1 MSQFKS
7 HAKEGYMLKS
17 LNTICFYV
25 LTILLLLFPA
35 LAMAQ
40 QKINLTVGQIHVL
53 PSENI
58 ARVAVGDG
66 NVLNAVTDDDKEVVL
81 FARAAGDTSLQLWDV
96 DGNSK
101 NYHITVGSA
110 VQNRLQHE
118 IRNMLNRIQNVKA
131 TVLGE
136 KVIVEGEKLSDAD
149 RERVQ
154 LLAKHYPQIIDM
166 TSQIGWDQM
175 VLLDVQILEI
185 PRSFLQ
191 ELGVS
196 WQSNTVGGFN
206 AGVVWDSVGRNLLTR
221 PGEQALDA
229 VLAQSH
235 PLGYFGVNALLS
247 SSLKAMT
254 NEGKAVMLAQPQ
266 LMARSGATAEFLAG
280 GEVPYAIADGNGNTQ
295 TVFKPYGVSLQIT
308 PRIEKNGIVR
318 SSINVEVSSIDGS
331 MALQG
336 GPALK
341 IRRTNTEFNVRSGE
355 TLVLSGFISR
365 DQMQNMDKVP
375 GMGDVPILSALFRS
389 KKFQNQETELAIFVR
404 PVVVS
409 SDNEDMQRRIMRSQA
424 IVDSSFEQQPL
435 INVAIRQ
442 EAGPKASQMPVSS
455 QAKVQSSRVDV
466 VKTFAAHHFYSRE
479 LPAFTVPKKSKLIL
493 RPLNSK
499 KLKKGKA
506 S

>member
-1 MSQFKS
+1 MKKFKLYG
-7 HAKEGYMLKS
+7 KEGYMLKS
-17 LNTICFYV
+17 LSGVGIYFIA
-25 LTILLLLFPA
+25 LFLLFLPS
-35 LAMAQ
+35 LGMAQ

-53 PSENI
+53 PAEQI

-66 NVLNAVTDDDKEVVL
+66 NVVNAVTDDDKEVVL
-81 FARAAGDTSLQLWDV
+81 FARAAGDTSLQIWDV

-101 NYHITVGSA
+101 NFHITVGSA
-110 VQNRLQHE
+110 VQNRLQHD

-185 PRSFLQ
+185 PRNFLQ

-196 WQSNTVGGFN
+196 RQSNTVGGFN
-206 AGVVWDSVGRNLLTR
+206 AGVVWDSVGRNLLER
-221 PGEQALDA
+221 PGEQALEA
-229 VLAQSH
+229 LLTQTN
-235 PLGYFGVNALLS
+235 PLGYFGINALLS
-247 SSLKAMT
+247 SNLKAMA

-308 PRIEKNGIVR
+308 PRIERNGIVR

-331 MALQG
+331 MVLQG

-389 KKFQNQETELAIFVR
+389 KKFQNNETELAIFVR

-409 SDNEDMQRRIMRSQA
+409 SDNEDMQKRVMRSQA

-435 INVAIRQ
+435 LNVPIRQ
-442 EAGPKASQMPVSS
+442 SADVSS
-455 QAKVQSSRVDV
+455 TIPVQASNQEKTSSPGIDV
-466 VKTFAAHHFYSRE
+466 VRTFGAHQFYSRD
-479 LPAFTVPKKSKLIL
+479 LPKFTVPKNTKLIL
-493 RPLNSK
+493 RPLNV
-499 KLKKGKA
+499 KKGKV

>member
-1 MSQFKS
+1 MKKFKLYG
-7 HAKEGYMLKS
+7 KEGYMLKS
-17 LNTICFYV
+17 LSGVGIYFIA
-25 LTILLLLFPA
+25 LFLLFLPS
-35 LAMAQ
+35 LGMAQ

-53 PSENI
+53 PAEQI

-66 NVLNAVTDDDKEVVL
+66 NVVNAVTDDDKEVVL
-81 FARAAGDTSLQLWDV
+81 FARAAGDTSLQIWDV

-101 NYHITVGSA
+101 NFHITVGSA
-110 VQNRLQHE
+110 VQNRLQHD

-136 KVIVEGEKLSDAD
+136 KVIVEGERLSDAD

-185 PRSFLQ
+185 PRNFLQ

-206 AGVVWDSVGRNLLTR
+206 AGVVWDSVGRNLLER
-221 PGEQALDA
+221 PGEQALEA
-229 VLAQSH
+229 LLTQTN
-235 PLGYFGVNALLS
+235 PLGYFGINALLS
-247 SSLKAMT
+247 SNLKAMA

-308 PRIEKNGIVR
+308 PRIERNGIVR

-331 MALQG
+331 MVLQG

-389 KKFQNQETELAIFVR
+389 KKFQNNETELAIFVR

-409 SDNEDMQRRIMRSQA
+409 SDNEDMQKRVMRSQA

-435 INVAIRQ
+435 LNVPIRQ
-442 EAGPKASQMPVSS
+442 SADVSS
-455 QAKVQSSRVDV
+455 TIPVQASNQEKAPSPGIDV
-466 VKTFAAHHFYSRE
+466 VRTFGAHQFYSRD
-479 LPAFTVPKKSKLIL
+479 LPKFTVPKNTKLIL
-493 RPLNSK
+493 RPLNV
-499 KLKKGKA
+499 KKGKV

>member
-1 MSQFKS
+1 MQKFHCTKPAKS
-7 HAKEGYMLKS
+7 VVS
-17 LNTICFYV
+17 SFNTVFVYFAYFGA
-25 LTILLLLFPA
+25 LLLFLLPS
-35 LAMAQ
+35 LSMAQ

-53 PSENI
+53 ASDNI

-66 NVLNAVTDDDKEVVL
+66 NVVNAVTDDDKEVVI
-81 FARAAGDTSLQLWDV
+81 FAREAGDTSLQIWDV
-96 DGNSK
+96 EGNSR
-101 NYHITVGSA
+101 NYQIEVASA
-110 VQNRLQHE
+110 VQHRLQHD

-154 LLAKHYPQIIDM
+154 LLAKHYPQIVDM
-166 TSQIGWDQM
+166 TSQVGWDQM
-175 VLLDVQILEI
+175 VLLDVQIVEI
-185 PRSFLQ
+185 PRNFLH

-196 WQSNTVGGFN
+196 WQSTSLGGFN
-206 AGVVWDSVGRNLLTR
+206 AGVVWDSAGRNLMMR
-221 PGEQALDA
+221 PSEQAMEAL
-229 VLAQSH
+229 LAQH
-235 PLGYFGVNALLS
+235 NPLGYFGVNALLS
-247 SSLKAMT
+247 SNLKAMA

-266 LMARSGATAEFLAG
+266 LMARSGSTAEFLAG

-318 SSINVEVSSIDGS
+318 SRINVEVSSIDGS
-331 MALQG
+331 MVLQG

-341 IRRTNTEFNVRSGE
+341 IRRTNTEFNVKSGE

-389 KKFQNQETELAIFVR
+389 KKFQNNETELAIFVR

-409 SDNEDMQRRIMRSQA
+409 SDNEDMQKRIMRSQA
-424 IVDSSFEQQPL
+424 IVDSTFEQQPL
-435 INVAIRQ
+435 LNVPIHQKEAKALNTAKSSRQ
-442 EAGPKASQMPVSS
+442 ATNQVTDL
-455 QAKVQSSRVDV
+455 AKTFSVQS
-466 VKTFAAHHFYSRE
+466 FYAQDIPEFR
-479 LPAFTVPKKSKLIL
+479 VPKKSKLII
-493 RPLNSK
+493 RPVSLS
-499 KLKKGKA
+499 KGKR

>member
-1 MSQFKS
+1 M
-7 HAKEGYMLKS
+7 AKLFNLKLIYFSTLFLFLSPMLA
-17 LNTICFYV
+17 I
-25 LTILLLLFPA
+25 
-35 LAMAQ
+35 AQ

-53 PSENI
+53 PSEQI

-66 NVLNAVTDDDKEVVL
+66 NVINAVTDDDKEVVI
-81 FARAAGDTSLQLWDV
+81 FAREAGDTSLQIWDV
-96 DGNSK
+96 EGNSK
-101 NYHITVGSA
+101 NYQIRVASA
-110 VQNRLQHE
+110 IQNRLQHD
-118 IRNMLNRIQNVKA
+118 IRNMLNRIDNVKA

-154 LLAKHYPQIIDM
+154 LLAKHYPQIVDM
-166 TSQIGWDQM
+166 TSQVGWDQM

-185 PRSFLQ
+185 PRNFLQ

-196 WQSNTVGGFN
+196 WQNSSLGGFN
-206 AGVVWDSVGRNLLTR
+206 AGVVWDSAGRNLLMR
-221 PGEQALDA
+221 PGEQAMEAL
-229 VLAQSH
+229 LAQH
-235 PLGYFGVNALLS
+235 NPLGYFGINALLS
-247 SSLKAMT
+247 SNLKAMA

-318 SSINVEVSSIDGS
+318 SRINVEVSSIDGS
-331 MALQG
+331 MVLQG

-341 IRRTNTEFNVRSGE
+341 IRRTNTEFNVKSGE

-365 DQMQNMDKVP
+365 DQMENMDKVP
-375 GMGDVPILSALFRS
+375 GMGDMPILSSLFRS
-389 KKFQNQETELAIFVR
+389 KKFQNNETELAIFVR

-409 SDNEDMQRRIMRSQA
+409 SDNQDMQKRIMRSQA
-424 IVDSSFEQQPL
+424 IVDSTFEQQALLNVPINNFTESPL
-435 INVAIRQ
+435 MTEISQNSAILQDINLAR
-442 EAGPKASQMPVSS
+442 KRD
-455 QAKVQSSRVDV
+455 VQSFSVN
-466 VKTFAAHHFYSRE
+466 E
-479 LPAFTVPKKSKLIL
+479 LFEFRISKQDKLII
-493 RPLNSK
+493 RPINSK
-499 KLKKGKA
+499 KGSA

>member
-1 MSQFKS
+1 MNKVYASIHVKS
-7 HAKEGYMLKS
+7 VVMRF
-17 LNTICFYV
+17 NFVFFY
-25 LTILLLLFPA
+25 LAALLLLLLPS
-35 LAMAQ
+35 LSMAQ

-66 NVLNAVTDDDKEVVL
+66 SVVNAVTDDDKEVVI
-81 FARAAGDTSLQLWDV
+81 FAREAGDTSLQIWDV
-96 DGNSK
+96 EGNSRS
-101 NYHITVGSA
+101 YQIRVASA
-110 VQNRLQHE
+110 VQNRLQHD

-154 LLAKHYPQIIDM
+154 LLAKHYPQIVDM
-166 TSQIGWDQM
+166 TSQVGWDQM

-185 PRSFLQ
+185 PRNFLH

-196 WQSNTVGGFN
+196 WQNTSVGGFN
-206 AGVVWDSVGRNLLTR
+206 AGVVWDSAGRNLMMR
-221 PGEQALDA
+221 PGEQAMEAL
-229 VLAQSH
+229 LGQH
-235 PLGYFGVNALLS
+235 NPLGYFGVNALLS
-247 SSLKAMT
+247 SNLKAMA

-318 SSINVEVSSIDGS
+318 SRINVEVSSIDGS
-331 MALQG
+331 MVLQG

-341 IRRTNTEFNVRSGE
+341 IRRTNTEFNVKSGE

-389 KKFQNQETELAIFVR
+389 KKFQNNETELAIFVR

-409 SDNEDMQRRIMRSQA
+409 SDNEDMQKRIMRSQA
-424 IVDSSFEQQPL
+424 IVDSTFEQKPL
-435 INVAIRQ
+435 LNVPIQ
-442 EAGPKASQMPVSS
+442 ASELQANASS
-455 QAKVQSSRVDV
+455 TSSRAIPQPEIDL
-466 VKTFAAHHFYSRE
+466 VKTFGAQSFHATDI
-479 LPAFTVPKKSKLIL
+479 PAFRVPKKRKLII
-493 RPLNSK
+493 RPVT
-499 KLKKGKA
+499 LKNGKT

>member
-1 MSQFKS
+1 MRNTVNVIVIYLTAWF
-7 HAKEGYMLKS
+7 LLCLPS
-17 LNTICFYV
+17 LS
-25 LTILLLLFPA
+25 L
-35 LAMAQ
+35 AQ

-53 PSENI
+53 PSEQI

-66 NVLNAVTDDDKEVVL
+66 SVINAVTDDDKEVVI
-81 FARAAGDTSLQLWDV
+81 FAREAGDTSLQIWDV

-101 NYHITVGSA
+101 NYQIRVASA
-110 VQNRLQHE
+110 VQNRIQHD
-118 IRNMLNRIQNVKA
+118 IRNMLNRIDNVKA
-131 TVLGE
+131 TVLGD

-154 LLAKHYPQIIDM
+154 LLAKHYPQVIDM
-166 TSQIGWDQM
+166 TSQVGWDQM

-185 PRSFLQ
+185 PRNFLQ
-191 ELGVS
+191 EIGVS
-196 WQSNTVGGFN
+196 WQGASQGGFN
-206 AGVVWDSVGRNLLTR
+206 AGVVWDSTASNLLMR
-221 PGEQALDA
+221 PGEEAMEALF
-229 VLAQSH
+229 AQH
-235 PLGYFGVNALLS
+235 NPLGYFGVNALLS
-247 SSLKAMT
+247 SNIKAMT

-331 MALQG
+331 MVLQG

-341 IRRTNTEFNVRSGE
+341 IRRTNTEFNVKSGE

-365 DQMQNMDKVP
+365 DQMQNMDKMP

-389 KKFQNQETELAIFVR
+389 KKFQNNETELAIFVR

-409 SDNEDMQRRIMRSQA
+409 SDNEDIQRRVMRSQA
-424 IVDSSFEQQPL
+424 IVDSTFEQQALLNVP
-435 INVAIRQ
+435 INPTV
-442 EAGPKASQMPVSS
+442 EKA
-455 QAKVQSSRVDV
+455 QSSLLSMSSAPRSKLDV
-466 VKTFAAHHFYSRE
+466 QQTFTPKTFYAKEIPSFHI
-479 LPAFTVPKKSKLIL
+479 TKKEKLII
-493 RPLNSK
+493 RPLVSK
-499 KLKKGKA
+499 KG